1 MTNKIKFTKMHGAGN
16 DYIYVDTTRYPIAD
30 PEKKAIAWSNHLV
43 LVVFYADW
51 SPHYEWIG
59 PVLRTYEQRVIELI
73 NVNIEGDK
81 AVADSYNIETVP
93 AFLLLHK
100 GHELWRQVGEL
111 TVEELKEVLED
122 FK

>member
-1 MTNKIKFTKMHGAGN
+1 MYDILFIEYGEEPFL
-16 DYIYVDTTRYPIAD
+16 YIHCSLPNNNIINVGDMDI
-30 PEKKAIAWSNHLV
+30 EKQLEVAAQSNHLV
-43 LVVFYADW
+43 LVVFYA
-51 SPHYEWIG
+51 G
-59 PVLRTYEQRVIELI
+59 PVLRTYEQRVIELV

>member
-1 MTNKIKFTKMHGAGN
+1 MDI
-16 DYIYVDTTRYPIAD
+16 
-30 PEKKAIAWSNHLV
+30 EKQLEVAAQSDHLV
-43 LVVFYADW
+43 LIVFYADW

-59 PVLRTYEQRVIELI
+59 PVLRIYERRVIELI
-73 NVNIEGDK
+73 NVNIEENK
-81 AVADSYNIETVP
+81 TVADSHNIDTVP

-111 TVEELKEVLED
+111 TIGELKEVLED